1 MLASFERGQGFWAS
15 FSLNRQGREPLTTTD
30 WLWILHPALAVVLIY
45 PLIGMVLRLAWQT
58 RQRRV
63 AHVKHPPL
71 VGRDHSELGRWL
83 AAGVVLLV
91 LVALTVVI
99 ATKGPLA
106 DFSGGAVRAIQLLIV
121 LLGTG
126 ASLVALWR
134 SKAATLRLSFC
145 LITWIGVLTLGAQP
159 EVWRLSDDPFSP
171 AFWQSHYWAGVAV
184 TGLMLFSLAARP
196 EILRDLRLRR
206 LHVTASVLAALLFV
220 MQGITGT
227 RDLLEIPLTW
237 QQPAIYAC
245 DFALKRCPSPDS

>member
-1 MLASFERGQGFWAS
+1 M
-15 FSLNRQGREPLTTTD
+15 TITD

-45 PLIGMVLRLAWQT
+45 PLIGMVVRLAWQT

-63 AHVKHPPL
+63 ARVKHPPM
-71 VGRDHSELGRWL
+71 VGRDHSDLGRWL

-91 LVALTVVI
+91 LIALTVAI
-99 ATKGPLA
+99 ATKAPPA
-106 DFSGGAVRAIQLLIV
+106 DFSGGVGRAIQLSIV

-126 ASLVALWR
+126 ASMVALLR
-134 SKAATLRLSFC
+134 SKAAALRLSFS

-159 EVWRLSDDPFSP
+159 EVWRLSDDPLSP

-184 TGLMLFSLAARP
+184 TGLMLFALAARP

-227 RDLLEIPLTW
+227 RDLLEIPLSW
-237 QQPAIYAC
+237 QKPAVYSC
-245 DFALKRCPSPDS
+245 DFDLQRCP

>member
-1 MLASFERGQGFWAS
+1 V
-15 FSLNRQGREPLTTTD
+15 TITD

-45 PLIGMVLRLAWQT
+45 PLIGMVVRLAWQT

-63 AHVKHPPL
+63 AQVKHPPM
-71 VGRDHSELGRWL
+71 VGRDHSDLGRWL

-91 LVALTVVI
+91 LIALPVAI
-99 ATKGPLA
+99 ATKAPPA
-106 DFSGGAVRAIQLLIV
+106 DFSGGAGRAIQLSIV

-126 ASLVALWR
+126 TSLVALWR
-134 SKAATLRLSFC
+134 SKAAALRLSFS

-159 EVWRLSDDPFSP
+159 EVWRLSDDPLSS

-206 LHVTASVLAALLFV
+206 LHVTASMLAALLFV

-227 RDLLEIPLTW
+227 RDLLEIPLSW
-237 QQPAIYAC
+237 QKPAVYAC
-245 DFALKRCPSPDS
+245 DFDLQRCP

>member
-1 MLASFERGQGFWAS
+1 M
-15 FSLNRQGREPLTTTD
+15 TITD

-45 PLIGMVLRLAWQT
+45 PLIGMVVRLAWQT

-63 AHVKHPPL
+63 AQVKHPPM
-71 VGRDHSELGRWL
+71 VGRDHSDLGRWL
-83 AAGVVLLV
+83 AASVVLLV
-91 LVALTVVI
+91 LIALTVAI
-99 ATKGPLA
+99 ATKAPPA
-106 DFSGGAVRAIQLLIV
+106 DFSGGVGRAIQLSIV

-126 ASLVALWR
+126 ASLVALLR
-134 SKAATLRLSFC
+134 SKAAALRLSFS

-159 EVWRLSDDPFSP
+159 EVWRLSDDPLSP

-184 TGLMLFSLAARP
+184 TGLMLFALAARN

-227 RDLLEIPLTW
+227 RDLLEIPLSW
-237 QQPAIYAC
+237 QKPAVYSC
-245 DFALKRCPSPDS
+245 DFDLQRCP

>member
-1 MLASFERGQGFWAS
+1 M
-15 FSLNRQGREPLTTTD
+15 TITD

-45 PLIGMVLRLAWQT
+45 PLIGMVVSLAWQT

-63 AHVKHPPL
+63 AQVKHPPM
-71 VGRDHSELGRWL
+71 VGRDHSDLGRWL

-91 LVALTVVI
+91 LIALTVAI
-99 ATKGPLA
+99 ATKAPPA
-106 DFSGGAVRAIQLLIV
+106 DFSGGVGRAIQLSIV

-126 ASLVALWR
+126 ASMVALLR
-134 SKAATLRLSFC
+134 SKAAALRLSFS
-145 LITWIGVLTLGAQP
+145 LITWMGVLTLGAQP
-159 EVWRLSDDPFSP
+159 EVWRLSDDPLSP
-171 AFWQSHYWAGVAV
+171 AFWQSHYWSGVAV

-227 RDLLEIPLTW
+227 RDLLEIPLSW
-237 QQPAIYAC
+237 QKPAVYAC
-245 DFALKRCPSPDS
+245 DFDLQRCP